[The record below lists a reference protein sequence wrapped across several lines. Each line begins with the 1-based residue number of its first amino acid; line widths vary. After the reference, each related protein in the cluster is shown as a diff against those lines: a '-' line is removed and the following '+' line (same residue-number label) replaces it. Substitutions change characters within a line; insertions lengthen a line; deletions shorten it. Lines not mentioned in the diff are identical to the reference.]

1 MTKRNGLVHTLYQK
15 SDHILWKQVVLL
27 CVLACLVFREFIT
40 GKYLYMIPSDVRDQF
55 VMEMRNLLRLFSE
68 SGFPMWSFYRGLGQ
82 QSTVGNPSWI
92 GDIFTLVP
100 LLFSGEHFFYL
111 FGLVAALKVVLS
123 GLFFYLF
130 LRELGVAPYSRSL
143 VSLFYAFNGH
153 MLCRGIWIHY
163 ATEVVF
169 VALWLWALERFH
181 RGKKYFFPVAL
192 ALLFV
197 SRNAAYI
204 YIYSG
209 LSFFYVIVRHIFFV
223 GYDWKALGRR
233 LINFVLYYLLGL
245 GLSATLVLPGVL
257 WILQSN
263 RLPSD
268 GFTLSN
274 VFELCTPLELIGAFI
289 SLFTNGA
296 LGAYST
302 TGYSRFILGDP
313 TLYAG
318 ILSPIVL
325 PQLFFFKGSKKQ
337 EKLACSILIGCI
349 VIYYVFPFVREFCNA
364 FSTGF
369 YKTSSFWSIV
379 FLLIV
384 CAYTLNKFETGRE
397 RVSQPVLIGTAI
409 FYLSL
414 ILIIYCIY
422 NSSLDHSVLLLA
434 VLFIVLIVAA
444 LYFKM
449 DLRTRRYLIGLLCIL
464 EVLGSAQGLLT
475 DQLLNSAPYLST
487 WQKQFDDDSVPKL
500 LAAISD
506 EDFYRIDSN
515 FALSPYT
522 SYNWAQYYGYYGVS
536 SYVSIQPG
544 KTNRFYEL
552 FDIAYPHG
560 AAFPGFSDRPF
571 LNMLLDVRYYL
582 YDTETGGGVPEG
594 YELIAAEGKF
604 ELYKNQ
610 NVRPLGYLYHNYT
623 LREDFEPLLPEIKD
637 QASLNYVVLDEAPAG
652 SFIAQSSE
660 LKISPLDVSIINT
673 VNLETIGD
681 FALDHMEYTSLNVD
695 PMIGMQID
703 HSSAPEGGTYLIE
716 CTISSEVDTGGQVYY
731 WSGSSG
737 PNGDAMTVFQI
748 SSGTHSYSIPFQF
761 GGSLDFL
768 RFDVGDCEGN
778 FTIEDFSLSSVDTGF
793 DSDTIYQEENA
804 LKIDTFTQNHIT
816 GHVTTAQECILF
828 LSIPYDDGW
837 TLSVNGVEQDV
848 QIADGTFMSCVLPSG
863 ECEIDLRY
871 VTPGL
876 IPGAAI
882 SGVSL
887 LVWCGLVFLKKRKK

>member
-1 MTKRNGLVHTLYQK
+1 MTKRNGLAHTLYQK

-40 GKYLYMIPSDVRDQF
+40 GNYLYMIPSDVGDQF

-68 SGFPMWSFYRGLGQ
+68 SGFPMWSFYKGLGQ
-82 QSTVGNPSWI
+82 QSTAGNPSWI

-130 LRELGVAPYSRSL
+130 LRELGVAPYTRCL

-153 MLCRGIWIHY
+153 MMCRGIWIHY

-181 RGKKYFFPVAL
+181 RGKKLFFPVAL

-245 GLSATLVLPGVL
+245 GLSAILVLPGVL

-263 RLPSD
+263 RLPSN
-268 GFTLSN
+268 GFTLSD
-274 VFELCTPLELIGAFI
+274 VFKLCTPLELVGTFI

-296 LGAYST
+296 FGPFIT
-302 TGYSRFILGDP
+302 KGYSKVTLEDP

-318 ILSPIVL
+318 LLSPIIL
-325 PQLFFFKGSKKQ
+325 PQLFSFKGAKKQ
-337 EKLACSILIGCI
+337 EKLACSILIGC
-349 VIYYVFPFVREFCNA
+349 VAIYYMFPFVRKFCNA
-364 FSTGF
+364 FSTEF

-384 CAYTLNKFETGRE
+384 CAYVLNNFETGKE
-397 RVSQPVLIGTAI
+397 KISKSVLVGTTVC
-409 FYLSL
+409 YLSL
-414 ILIIYCIY
+414 ILVIYCIY
-422 NSSLDHSVLLLA
+422 SSSLDHGVLLLA
-434 VLFIVLIVAA
+434 VLFIILIAAA
-444 LYFKM
+444 LYLHM
-449 DLRTRRYLIGLLCIL
+449 DLRTKRYLIGLLCIL
-464 EVLGSAQGLLT
+464 EVLGSAQGLLSG
-475 DQLLNSAPYLST
+475 QLLFTAPSLT
-487 WQKQFDDDSVPKL
+487 VWREQLEDPSVPKL
-500 LAAISD
+500 LDTISD
-506 EDFYRIDSN
+506 EDFYRINSN
-515 FALSPYT
+515 LSVAPYA
-522 SYNWAQYYGYYGVS
+522 SWNWSQYYGYNGVS

-544 KTNRFYEL
+544 HLNQFYKL
-552 FDIAYPHG
+552 FDIAYPNE
-560 AAFPGFSDRPF
+560 AVFPEFSNRPF
-571 LNMLLDVRYYL
+571 LNTLLGVRYYL
-582 YDTETGGGVPEG
+582 YDTGRGGGVPEG
-594 YELIAAEGKF
+594 YELIATEGKF
-604 ELYKNQ
+604 ELYKSE
-610 NVRPLGYLYHNYT
+610 NVRPLGYLYRNYT

-637 QASLNYVVLDEAPAG
+637 QAVLNYVVLDEAPAG
-652 SFIAQSSE
+652 SFSAQSSKLE
-660 LKISPLDVSIINT
+660 MSPLDVSIINT

-681 FALDHMEYTSLNVD
+681 FDLDHMEYTSLNVD

-703 HSSAPEGGTYLIE
+703 HSSSPEGGTYLIE
-716 CTISSEVDTGGQVYY
+716 CTISSEVDTGGQAYY
-731 WSGSSG
+731 WSESSG

-761 GGSLDFL
+761 GGNLDFL

-816 GHVTTAQECILF
+816 GHVTTDQECILF

-837 TLSVNGVEQDV
+837 TLTVNGVEQDV

-882 SGVSL
+882 SGVAL
-887 LVWCGLVFLKKRKK
+887 LVWCGLIFLRKRKK

>member
-1 MTKRNGLVHTLYQK
+1 MAKHNALYQK

-27 CVLACLVFREFIT
+27 CVLACLVFREFII
-40 GKYLYMIPSDVRDQF
+40 GNYLYMIPSDVRDQF
-55 VMEMRNLLRLFSE
+55 MMEIRNILRLFSE

-82 QSTVGNPSWI
+82 QSTVGNPSWV

-100 LLFSGEHFFYL
+100 LLFSGENFFYL

-130 LRELGVAPYSRSL
+130 LRELGVAPYSRSI

-181 RGKKYFFPVAL
+181 RGKKLFFPVAL

-209 LSFFYVIVRHIFFV
+209 LSFFYVIVRHIFFA

-245 GLSATLVLPGVL
+245 GLSAILVLPGVL

-263 RLPSD
+263 RLPGD
-268 GFTLSN
+268 GFTLPN
-274 VFELCTPLELIGAFI
+274 VFEISTPLELVGAFI

-296 LGAYST
+296 FGSFVT
-302 TGYSRFILGDP
+302 TGYSGNILGDP

-318 ILSPIVL
+318 ILSPVIL
-325 PQLFFFKGSKKQ
+325 PQLFFFKGAKKQ
-337 EKLACSILIGCI
+337 EKLACSILIGCV
-349 VIYYVFPFVREFCNA
+349 VIYYVFPFVRKFCNA
-364 FSTGF
+364 FSTEF

-379 FLLIV
+379 CLLIV
-384 CAYTLNKFETGRE
+384 CAYVLNKIETGQE
-397 RVSQPVLIGTAI
+397 TVCGPALIGTAI
-409 FYLSL
+409 FYIGAIFSL
-414 ILIIYCIY
+414 YCVY
-422 NSSLDHSVLLLA
+422 DDRLNFGVLLLA
-434 VLFIVLIVAA
+434 ILFITVIAA
-444 LYFKM
+444 VLYFKM
-449 DLRTRRYLIGLLCIL
+449 DFRIRRYLIGILCVA

-475 DQLLNSAPYLST
+475 GQLLAAEPHLEN
-487 WQKQFDDDSVPKL
+487 WEKQLDDDSVSKL
-500 LAAISD
+500 LATISD

-515 FALSPYT
+515 FIPSLYA
-522 SYNWAQYYGYYGVS
+522 SYNWSQYYGYYGVS

-544 KTNRFYEL
+544 KTNQFYKL
-552 FDIAYPHG
+552 FDIAYPHE
-560 AAFPGFSDRPF
+560 AAFPGVSNHPL
-571 LNMLLDVRYYL
+571 LNALLGVRYYL

-594 YELIAAEGKF
+594 YELIATEGKF
-604 ELYKNQ
+604 ELYKNE
-610 NVRPLGYLYHNYT
+610 NVRPLGYLYNDYI
-623 LREDFEPLLPEIKD
+623 LRESFELLSPAIKD
-637 QASLNYVVLDEAPAG
+637 QTALSYVILEEGPIGTTSDQPHEVR
-652 SFIAQSSE
+652 S
-660 LKISPLDVSIINT
+660 SPLDVTIVNT
-673 VNLETIGD
+673 VNLEAIGD
-681 FALDHMEYTSLNVD
+681 FDLDHMEYTSMNID
-695 PMIGMQID
+695 PMIVMQVK
-703 HSSAPEGGTYLIE
+703 HSADVESGTYLIE
-716 CTISSEVDTGGQVYY
+716 CTISSEVNTGGQIYY

-737 PNGDAMTVFQI
+737 PSGDAMTVFQI

-761 GGSLDFL
+761 DGSLDSL
-768 RFDVGDCEGN
+768 RFDIGDCEGN

-816 GHVTTAQECILF
+816 GHVTTDQERILF

-837 TLSVNGVEQDV
+837 TLKVNGIEQDI

-863 ECEIDLRY
+863 NCEIDLRY

-882 SGVSL
+882 SGLSL
-887 LVWCGLVFLKKRKK
+887 LVWCGLIFLRKRKK